1 MPTTTDLDGIIA
13 KIHKLKAMAEGGAT
27 QGEIDNATALIQKL
41 MLEHNI
47 EEAHLAIDAGEPL
60 TGYGYSTIFD
70 NVGASW
76 RGVLIEAI
84 TRGHQCKAVRSVSR
98 GTFQVFGHRDAVPVV
113 LALYSELAAA
123 LEVMARQAY
132 DRERSYD
139 SARSWCNTYR
149 MGAAHAIYARFDRQL
164 AEAKRASERA
174 STALVV
180 INHRVDEAVAK
191 VYPKLKDS
199 KAARVRG
206 SADAYH
212 AGRAAGSAMSLERTA
227 KLS

>member
-1 MPTTTDLDGIIA
+1 
-13 KIHKLKAMAEGGAT
+13 
-27 QGEIDNATALIQKL
+27 

-60 TGYGYSTIFD
+60 TGYGFSTIHD
-70 NVGASW
+70 NVGAAW
-76 RGVLIEAI
+76 RGYLIEALCQ
-84 TRGHQCKAVRSVSR
+84 GHQCKAIRSRSR

-132 DRERSYD
+132 DREYPYA

-149 MGAAHAIYARFDRQL
+149 MGAAHAIHARIQRQL
-164 AEAKRASERA
+164 AEAKRSSERA

-180 INHRVDEAVAK
+180 INNRVDEAVAK
-191 VYPKLKDS
+191 VYPELKTV
-199 KAARVRG
+199 KAGRVRG
-206 SADAYH
+206 SADAYY
-212 AGRAAGSAMSLERTA
+212 AGRAAGSSMSLGHTA
-227 KLS
+227 KIS